1 MTNPIVKK
9 DTFVEILKAA
19 GITDE
24 QMAALHCQFEKKA
37 PEDHQRFLEALEI
50 PESEIVKI
58 RKSS

>member
-1 MTNPIVKK
+1 MTNPIVKR

-24 QMAALHCQFEKKA
+24 QMATLHSQFEEKA
-37 PEDHQRFLEALEI
+37 PEDHQRFLEALGI
-50 PESEIVKI
+50 PQSEIVKI